1 MSACHPHPIQCS
13 VRAEPALC
21 PCPAEHSLPKWSLCP
36 QGEVP
41 CGGRSGDWGACWG
54 GDRKHA
60 SVLGRFSGP
69 PPPCSWSQQ
78 AEAPSSGAES
88 KFPTALLLVPLLFRP
103 AKGTGSPGRWR
114 PGQGCSVCD
123 LNAQSQGSPLRI
135 CVFPWGCRPPPD
147 RSSSF
152 PGSVWV
158 FLCSAGPAS
167 LPARLRLT
175 SVRLAPHVRVDE
187 MSSQGGEHSINSHLP
202 LYFLM
207 SCLLLNFLTNL
218 FSRQEIVSTRY

>member
-1 MSACHPHPIQCS
+1 M
-13 VRAEPALC
+13 
-21 PCPAEHSLPKWSLCP
+21 
-36 QGEVP
+36 
-41 CGGRSGDWGACWG
+41 GA
-54 GDRKHA
+54 
-60 SVLGRFSGP
+60 
-69 PPPCSWSQQ
+69 
-78 AEAPSSGAES
+78 GA
-88 KFPTALLLVPLLFRP
+88 
-103 AKGTGSPGRWR
+103 GTGVPAGGVTGNMPVSWAGSVGLLRLAPGVSKQKHPLQEQSRSFQQPSCSSHCFSDQLRGQVPPGGWR

-187 MSSQGGEHSINSHLP
+187 MSSQGGEHRINSHLP

-207 SCLLLNFLTNL
+207 SCLLLSFLTNL